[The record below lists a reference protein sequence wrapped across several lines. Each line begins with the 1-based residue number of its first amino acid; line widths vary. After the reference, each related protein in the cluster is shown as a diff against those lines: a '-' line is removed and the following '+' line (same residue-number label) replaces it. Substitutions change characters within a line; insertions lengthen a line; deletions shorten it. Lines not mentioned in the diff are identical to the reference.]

1 MAPSQPR
8 QLLVWTL
15 PTIALILT
23 KQQKYKRRIRRRYY
37 RHYGRQR
44 LVTESFIFE
53 ELEDA
58 ITDTT
63 DGSVS
68 SPNRSFSRSLSGVD
82 SAPIDIIIPRELRSH
97 KSNPIVISDEDLD
110 IEIQKI
116 KSMKS
121 AAAEPFKK
129 SKSSDDV
136 DSMKKTP
143 PSELRRSEKSKE
155 FSTPVDSFTST
166 PITPKYKSP
175 KVIKCTPQKI
185 ILSSSSSPMAQKH
198 AKSSPEEKLTTA
210 KVDTQEKIDS
220 PKKMPTLNSVE
231 EKNVE
236 NEEMQ
241 RQNVERDSANHSP
254 ADVMLASPSLSSIS
268 DNHSE
273 GSNDSGKGGSDVAT
287 PPSRTPANDGSILGD
302 VPSQFLYEFSIPQ
315 NLGSNDSGKGGSDVA
330 TPPSRTPANDG
341 SILGDVPSQFLYE
354 FSIPQNLVGR
364 LIGRGGCIISDR
376 LIGRG
381 GCIISDIKEKTRTR
395 IMIKKH
401 PSNSKM
407 KICAIEGSQINID
420 TALQMIRE
428 KFPLKRYP
436 EVTLEQ
442 MPIHAPVALTPD
454 QLHLKLI
461 EGINNDTIISCM
473 VAPNHFFVQQPTHP
487 TFLNLNILSNC
498 MNHCYNS
505 ADSPLLPKPIV
516 ENTICAAQSEGD
528 WYRVMVMSSD
538 TDANTSYVIFLD
550 YGGYAYIENSKLR
563 QIRGDFLM
571 LPFQA
576 AECILAN
583 VRPLAGERWSDEA
596 YSIVAELTK
605 GALTYTQVADYTNE
619 GVPLVLMYIF
629 VGPQEVVFLNEELVN
644 RGLAEWVPLTQ
655 QDETEGAVGGVV
667 S

>member
-1 MAPSQPR
+1 M
-8 QLLVWTL
+8 
-15 PTIALILT
+15 
-23 KQQKYKRRIRRRYY
+23 
-37 RHYGRQR
+37 
-44 LVTESFIFE
+44 
-53 ELEDA
+53 
-58 ITDTT
+58 
-63 DGSVS
+63 
-68 SPNRSFSRSLSGVD
+68 
-82 SAPIDIIIPRELRSH
+82 
-97 KSNPIVISDEDLD
+97 
-110 IEIQKI
+110 
-116 KSMKS
+116 
-121 AAAEPFKK
+121 
-129 SKSSDDV
+129 
-136 DSMKKTP
+136 
-143 PSELRRSEKSKE
+143 
-155 FSTPVDSFTST
+155 
-166 PITPKYKSP
+166 
-175 KVIKCTPQKI
+175 
-185 ILSSSSSPMAQKH
+185 PM
-198 AKSSPEEKLTTA
+198 
-210 KVDTQEKIDS
+210 
-220 PKKMPTLNSVE
+220 LNSVE

-302 VPSQFLYEFSIPQ
+302 VPSQFLYEFC
-315 NLGSNDSGKGGSDVA
+315 
-330 TPPSRTPANDG
+330 
-341 SILGDVPSQFLYE
+341 
-354 FSIPQNLVGR
+354 IPQNLVG
-364 LIGRGGCIISDR
+364 R

-420 TALQMIRE
+420 NALQMIRE

-538 TDANTSYVIFLD
+538 TDADTSYVIFLD

-563 QIRGDFLM
+563 QIRGDFLL

>member
-273 GSNDSGKGGSDVAT
+273 
-287 PPSRTPANDGSILGD
+287 
-302 VPSQFLYEFSIPQ
+302 
-315 NLGSNDSGKGGSDVA
+315 GSNDSGKGGSDVA